1 MSVGLIALAVII
13 ILFAIVL
20 VRSVRIVPQA
30 RAAVVERLGR
40 YIRTQGP
47 GLTLLVPFVDRM
59 RPLMDL
65 REQVVSF
72 PPQPVITSDNLTV
85 AIDSVIYFQVTDPR
99 AATYEIQ
106 NYIQAVEQLTITT
119 LRNVVGSL
127 NLEQAL
133 TSRDAINTQLR
144 GVLDEATGPW
154 GIRVARVEIKAI
166 DPPPSIQDAMEKQM
180 RADRD
185 KRAIILQSEGQREAS
200 IKNAEGQ
207 KLAQILAAEGQK
219 QSVIL
224 AAEADRQS
232 RILRAEGERAAR
244 YLAAQ
249 GQAKAIE
256 TTFAAIHTAKPD
268 PALLAY
274 QYLQTLPQIAQ
285 GDANKMWIVPSEFS
299 SALDGLAKLTGK
311 LSDSDGDQV
320 PAWLNTGPTVDATEG
335 PGIDTSGWF
344 DSNLPP
350 AAELPE
356 AKNLRASD
364 NDPDSLEAHSL
375 LPDGPGSGGDGSFG
389 ADRAARATST
399 PTPPMPTTAPVS
411 PNPPPAYPQQPPY
424 LPPGPTQPPG
434 YPPAGYQP
442 AGYQPAGHQPAGH
455 QPPVAPGGYAGP
467 SPWSAPGPG
476 YPAPQNPSNP
486 QNPSIQQNPNPPN
499 PSNPAAPP
507 SPPPEYGTQS
517 PAQNPDERRGP
528 PAHQA

>member
-1 MSVGLIALAVII
+1 MTAGLIALIVII

-185 KRAIILQSEGQREAS
+185 KRAMILQSEGQREAS
-200 IKNAEGQ
+200 IKSAEGQ
-207 KLAQILAAEGQK
+207 KAAQILSAEGQK

-335 PGIDTSGWF
+335 PGIDTTGWF
-344 DSNLPP
+344 DSNVPP

-356 AKNLRASD
+356 AMNLRASD
-364 NDPDSLEAHSL
+364 SDPDSIAAHDL
-375 LPDGPGSGGDGSFG
+375 LPSGPGDVGDDETGP
-389 ADRAARATST
+389 AR
-399 PTPPMPTTAPVS
+399 PTPSMPTSAPYQT
-411 PNPPPAYPQQPPY
+411 PPAPY
-424 LPPGPTQPPG
+424 QT
-434 YPPAGYQP
+434 PPAPYQTPP
-442 AGYQPAGHQPAGH
+442 AAYQT
-455 QPPVAPGGYAGP
+455 PPVAPPAAP
-467 SPWSAPGPG
+467 PAPNPWSAP
-476 YPAPQNPSNP
+476 PA
-486 QNPSIQQNPNPPN
+486 
-499 PSNPAAPP
+499 
-507 SPPPEYGTQS
+507 
-517 PAQNPDERRGP
+517 
-528 PAHQA
+528 